1 MSELVLLVVA
11 AAAAAAIAIIV
22 VRALSRRS
30 GRPSAPSGRHAD
42 PFHDA
47 DADALRGDPTAL
59 KPGDL
64 AEIRGQ
70 TYAVRGT
77 LRFAAGAWTWSEHL
91 LDNGDGPRTW
101 LSVEHD
107 PDLALAL
114 WVQVPSA
121 TVRPGEPTVDFDGRR
136 YVREEAGRAR
146 YTGVGTTGLDPAGSV
161 EYQDYAAPDGPLL
174 SFERFGSAEP
184 ADWEVARGEKLH
196 RAELRIFAQGG

>member
-1 MSELVLLVVA
+1 MSEAVLLA
-11 AAAAAAIAIIV
+11 IAAAAIAVVVIIV
-22 VRALSRRS
+22 VRALRRRATRPPGTSRH
-30 GRPSAPSGRHAD
+30 PD

-64 AEIRGQ
+64 AEIKGH

-107 PDLALAL
+107 PDLELAL
-114 WVQVPSA
+114 WTQVPSA
-121 TVRPGEPTVDFDGRR
+121 TVRPGTPTVDFDGRR
-136 YVREEAGRAR
+136 YVRDEAGRAR
-146 YTGVGTTGLDPAGSV
+146 FTSVGTTGLDPDGTV

-174 SFERFGSAEP
+174 SFERFGSAGS
-184 ADWEVARGEKLH
+184 ADWEVARGERLH